1 MKLSQA
7 IDAAD
12 LILVDMY
19 EIETCST
26 LPDGTIHM
34 DGPDHAWVCPDQ
46 ELELDQDGETLL
58 KNVRTADGF
67 DWIDCPEPPRITLRV
82 YHGMTEEDIE

>member
-26 LPDGTIHM
+26 LAVLAGERIHLE
-34 DGPDHAWVCPDQ
+34 GSDHEWICPDQ
-46 ELELDQDGETLL
+46 ELELDQNGGTLL
-58 KNVRTADGF
+58 KDAKLNGAN
-67 DWIDCPEPPRITLRV
+67 CPEPPLITLRV
-82 YHGMTEEDIE
+82 YHGMTEEDIK

>member
-7 IDAAD
+7 IGAAD

-19 EIETCST
+19 EIETCSA
-26 LPDGTIHM
+26 LSDGTIHM
-34 DGPDHAWVCPDQ
+34 SADDDNAWTCPDQ
-46 ELELDQDGETLL
+46 ELKLDQDGETML
-58 KNVRTADGF
+58 KDVKINGTP
-67 DWIDCPEPPRITLRV
+67 CPEPPLITLRV

>member
-1 MKLSQA
+1 MMLSQA
-7 IDAAD
+7 IGAAD

-19 EIETCST
+19 EIDRCST
-26 LPDGTIHM
+26 LSDGRIRLGTFNN
-34 DGPDHAWVCPDQ
+34 DYEWTCPDQ

-58 KNVRTADGF
+58 KDAKLNG
-67 DWIDCPEPPRITLRV
+67 IDCPEPPLITLRV

>member
-19 EIETCST
+19 EIDRCSV

-34 DGPDHAWVCPDQ
+34 SSDDDYEWICPDQ

-58 KNVRTADGF
+58 KDAKLNG
-67 DWIDCPEPPRITLRV
+67 IDCPEPPLITLRA
-82 YHGMTEEDIE
+82 YHGLTEEDIE

>member
-7 IDAAD
+7 IGAAD

-26 LPDGTIHM
+26 LAGERIHLE
-34 DGPDHAWVCPDQ
+34 GSDHEWICPDQ
-46 ELELDQDGETLL
+46 ELELDQNGETLL
-58 KNVRTADGF
+58 KNVRTADWI
-67 DWIDCPEPPRITLRV
+67 DWIDCPEPPLITLRV

>member
-19 EIETCST
+19 EIETCSI

-34 DGPDHAWVCPDQ
+34 SCDDDNAWTCPDQ

-58 KNVRTADGF
+58 KDAKFNGAN
-67 DWIDCPEPPRITLRV
+67 CPEPPLITLRV
-82 YHGMTEEDIE
+82 YHGMTEEDIK

>member
-7 IDAAD
+7 IGAAD

-26 LPDGTIHM
+26 LAGGRIHLS
-34 DGPDHAWVCPDQ
+34 DSDQEWTCPDQ

-58 KNVRTADGF
+58 KDAKLNGAN
-67 DWIDCPEPPRITLRV
+67 CPEPPLITLRV